1 MTYHHLLREERYQI
15 SALLKEGLNQSQ
27 IAVNLMRSKSTISRE
42 IARNSGRRGYRP
54 RQACLLAEDR
64 SINSRNAR
72 QIEQSDW
79 LSVEI
84 YLKSQWSPEQI
95 AAEVP
100 MSHETIYRHIYA
112 DKAFGGITYYR
123 DKSSVAEPFPSV

>member
-1 MTYHHLLREERYQI
+1 MTYHHLNREEPYQI

-27 IAVNLMRSKSTISRE
+27 IAVNLNRSKSTISRE
-42 IARNSGRRGYRP
+42 IARNSGFRGYRP
-54 RQACLLAEDR
+54 RQAILLAENR

-72 QIEQSDW
+72 QIERSDW

-95 AAEVP
+95 TAEVP
-100 MSHETIYRHIYA
+100 MSHE
-112 DKAFGGITYYR
+112 
-123 DKSSVAEPFPSV
+123 